1 MATIPTTIRDE
12 LRRELADGRNP
23 TWTKAQVNAAAQAV
37 EDLLEQASTQTAI
50 NNAIEA
56 AAAGVFNA
64 AQKRAIFVAV
74 VVRKAR
80 Y

>member
-1 MATIPTTIRDE
+1 MATIPADIRADI
-12 LRRELADGRNP
+12 RAELALGRNP
-23 TWTKAQVNAAAQAV
+23 SWTKAQLNAAAQAI

-64 AQKRAIFVAV
+64 AQKRALFVAV
-74 VVRKAR
+74 VIRKAR